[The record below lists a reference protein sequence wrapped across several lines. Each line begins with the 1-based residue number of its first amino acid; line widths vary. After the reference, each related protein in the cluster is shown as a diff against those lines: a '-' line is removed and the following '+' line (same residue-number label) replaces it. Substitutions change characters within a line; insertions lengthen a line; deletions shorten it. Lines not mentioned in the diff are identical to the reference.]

1 MPTFRIFKALLLVSR
16 PAKTKL
22 HTVTG
27 MLSERQKDSC
37 HPLPAEK
44 SIMDSLV
51 LKTEVQGHV
60 VRGPPSPGPAFLT
73 ASSFF
78 SLRSSQVLSWGN
90 MGGSRSYH
98 LPALHSRDVYYCDPL
113 NLGQWHAP
121 TCRCSEEWMRWK
133 PLLGMSNRAFITLIH
148 PFQTPPLPVKMCIFP
163 SKLGAITSSFFG
175 DSFLTY
181 EDTVDPSFVP

>member
-1 MPTFRIFKALLLVSR
+1 
-16 PAKTKL
+16 
-22 HTVTG
+22 

-78 SLRSSQVLSWGN
+78 SLRSSQVLSWSN

-148 PFQTPPLPVKMCIFP
+148 PFQTPPPPPRSNVYFSFKTRCNYFLFFRWLFSDIWRYSGSVLC
-163 SKLGAITSSFFG
+163 AITLQAMLPLF
-175 DSFLTY
+175 
-181 EDTVDPSFVP
+181 

>member
-1 MPTFRIFKALLLVSR
+1 MLVSR
-16 PAKTKL
+16 PAKTNL

-51 LKTEVQGHV
+51 LKTEVQRHV
-60 VRGPPSPGPAFLT
+60 VRGPPSPGPASPT

-78 SLRSSQVLSWGN
+78 SPQSSQMLSCGN
-90 MGGSRSYH
+90 TGGSRSYH
-98 LPALHSRDVYYCDPL
+98 LPALHSRDVYYCEPL
-113 NLGQWHAP
+113 TLGQWHPP
-121 TCRCSEEWMRWK
+121 TCRCSEEWMRWNS
-133 PLLGMSNRAFITLIH
+133 LLGMSNMAFITLLH
-148 PFQTPPLPVKMCIFP
+148 PFQTLPLVKMCIFP
-163 SKLGAITSSFFG
+163 SKLSAITSSFFG

-181 EDTVDPSFVP
+181 EDTVEPSFVP